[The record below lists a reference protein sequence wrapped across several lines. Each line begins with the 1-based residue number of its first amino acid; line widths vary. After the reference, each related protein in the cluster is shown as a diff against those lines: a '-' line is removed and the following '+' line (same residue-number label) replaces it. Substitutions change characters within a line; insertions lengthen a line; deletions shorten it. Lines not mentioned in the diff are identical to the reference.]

1 MAEAVI
7 KSGAPLLI
15 VMVLRL
21 FSSQA
26 PGESFEDLGFG
37 LWAPPLLRGSTPL
50 FPAESR

>member
-1 MAEAVI
+1 MFKTVAKPRDEAVADAVI

-26 PGESFEDLGFG
+26 PGGYH
-37 LWAPPLLRGSTPL
+37 AR
-50 FPAESR
+50 A